1 MSIYLGS
8 NKIDTF
14 GTSINTTTFYDN
26 SIEDAFIN
34 RTISTYENNNI
45 SFIGA
50 YAFCSCSSLTTANF
64 PACTSIGSNAFY
76 GCYSLTTASF
86 PACTSIGSS
95 AFTWCCNLLSVY
107 LISVSSVPTLG
118 NYAFSSTPIGD
129 YTASTGGVYGSIF
142 VPSSL
147 YTAFT
152 LATNWNAISARI
164 VAWQE

>member
-50 YAFCSCSSLTTANF
+50 YAFCSCSSLTTIYCEAEKE
-64 PACTSIGSNAFY
+64 TSGWDSY
-76 GCYSLTTASF
+76 WKSGC
-86 PACTSIGSS
+86 S
-95 AFTWCCNLLSVY
+95 AQVIWGY
-107 LISVSSVPTLG
+107 K
-118 NYAFSSTPIGD
+118 
-129 YTASTGGVYGSIF
+129 
-142 VPSSL
+142 
-147 YTAFT
+147 
-152 LATNWNAISARI
+152 
-164 VAWQE
+164 E